1 MVKAC
6 CDITAGALKEQIE
19 LQSKGNVR
27 RAGGGMTTTWST
39 YATVRAKI
47 TPKRPSDFM
56 RAMKLEQQ
64 TTHEIVVRYSSTLSL
79 AVGHRI
85 KFGSRYFHI
94 NGFLNVEEANKW
106 FLLQCTENPEAGATS

>member
-6 CDITAGALKEQIE
+6 CDISAGMLREQVE
-19 LQSKGNVR
+19 LQSKSNVR
-27 RAGGGMTTTWST
+27 RAGGGMTTTWGT

-47 TPKRPSDFM
+47 MPKRASDFL

-64 TTHEIVVRYSSTLSL
+64 TTHEIVIRYSSTLSL

-85 KFGSRYFHI
+85 KFGTRYFHI
-94 NGFLNVEEANKW
+94 SGFLNIEEANKW
-106 FLLQCTENPEAGATS
+106 FLLQCNENPEAGATS